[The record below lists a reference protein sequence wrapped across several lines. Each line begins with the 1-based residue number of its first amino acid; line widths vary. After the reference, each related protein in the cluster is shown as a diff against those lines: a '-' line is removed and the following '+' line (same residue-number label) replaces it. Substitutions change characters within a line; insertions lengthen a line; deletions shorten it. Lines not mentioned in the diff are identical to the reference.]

1 VRVTDAHV
9 PAAAA
14 SRSLTI
20 AIVAQYA
27 PLNITTTSLPEGRVG
42 REYRFTLQATGGLKP
57 YSWSLASGAL
67 PPGMSGNGALG
78 TLSGRPTKAGVWSF
92 VVRVQDSQATRRSDT
107 QTLTLRVAR

>member
-1 VRVTDAHV
+1 
-9 PAAAA
+9 
-14 SRSLTI
+14 
-20 AIVAQYA
+20 
-27 PLNITTTSLPEGRVG
+27 VG
-42 REYRFTLQATGGLKP
+42 REYRFTLQSTGGLKP